1 MTDLYED
8 SAFKLRL
15 FSAILDDLEEVIA
28 NSWTEY
34 SPSIPESEVAVYP
47 EEFRIWFIDNKWG
60 DLISEID
67 EGGPS
72 EHHVI
77 AYRFK
82 SSVSESD
89 MRSIK
94 LEKSADE
101 WPYLNDYD
109 DYSLHNG
116 RVHMVRE
123 LDLSAE
129 MIWHSAGDQLQVFYD
144 QLISQHCEDY
154 DIPIEWIEAVQI
166 ID

>member
-8 SAFKLRL
+8 SAFKVRL
-15 FSAILDDLEEVIA
+15 FSAILTNHEELIA
-28 NSWTEY
+28 NSWSEY
-34 SPSIPESEVAVYP
+34 SPSIPESEVALYP
-47 EEFRIWFIDNKWG
+47 EEFRLWFIDNKWE

-89 MRSIK
+89 MRGVNV
-94 LEKSADE
+94 EKSADE
-101 WPYLNDYD
+101 WPYLSDYD
-109 DYSLHNG
+109 EFSIHNG
-116 RVHMVRE
+116 RIHMVRE

-129 MIWHSAGDQLQVFYD
+129 MIWHSAGDQLQVFFD
-144 QLISQHCEDY
+144 QLISQHSEDY
-154 DIPIEWIEAVQI
+154 DIPLEWIEAVQI